1 MTEQSTE
8 TRLALL
14 EDSIPR
20 IERNT
25 TRILSLLE
33 GNGSEDGL
41 KTSVALNSGSISRI
55 WKVIGFGGSGIVTI
69 ISGFIVKLLVF

>member
-33 GNGSEDGL
+33 GDGSDNGL
-41 KTSVALNSGSISRI
+41 KTIVALNKGSISRI
-55 WKVIGFGGSGIVTI
+55 WKVIGFGGSGIITVVG
-69 ISGFIVKLLVF
+69 GFIAKLFIG